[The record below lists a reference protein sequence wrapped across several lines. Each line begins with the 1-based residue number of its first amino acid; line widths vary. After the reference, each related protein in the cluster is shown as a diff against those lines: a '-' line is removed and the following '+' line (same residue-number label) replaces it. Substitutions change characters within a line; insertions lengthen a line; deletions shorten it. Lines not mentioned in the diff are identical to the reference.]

1 MKLLIVDDEQL
12 ARERLHSLVAELDPA
27 YEVVGEAA
35 DGITAIE
42 SVRALQPDI
51 VLLDIHM
58 PGMNGIDVAQQLAR
72 LPIPP
77 AVVFATAYDNHA
89 LEAFEAQAIA
99 YLLKPVRAE
108 KLAEAIDKAGCLREG
123 QLAGLADL
131 QTGQARTH
139 LTIHSR
145 GNLERL
151 SVASVLYF
159 RAEQKYVVA
168 RHEGGEALL
177 DESLVSLEQEF
188 GEQFIRIHRNALVAR
203 DALVGLEKDSQ
214 GRVRAMLRDCDER
227 LDISRRHVA
236 AVRKLL
242 K

>member
-139 LTIHSR
+139 LTIESWQP
-145 GNLERL
+145 G
-151 SVASVLYF
+151 ASV
-159 RAEQKYVVA
+159 RCQCVV
-168 RHEGGEALL
+168 
-177 DESLVSLEQEF
+177 F
-188 GEQFIRIHRNALVAR
+188 
-203 DALVGLEKDSQ
+203 
-214 GRVRAMLRDCDER
+214 
-227 LDISRRHVA
+227 SRRTKICCGA
-236 AVRKLL
+236 P
-242 K
+242 

>member
-77 AVVFATAYDNHA
+77 AVVFATAYDNH
-89 LEAFEAQAIA
+89 
-99 YLLKPVRAE
+99 
-108 KLAEAIDKAGCLREG
+108 
-123 QLAGLADL
+123 
-131 QTGQARTH
+131 
-139 LTIHSR
+139 
-145 GNLERL
+145 
-151 SVASVLYF
+151 
-159 RAEQKYVVA
+159 
-168 RHEGGEALL
+168 
-177 DESLVSLEQEF
+177 
-188 GEQFIRIHRNALVAR
+188 
-203 DALVGLEKDSQ
+203 
-214 GRVRAMLRDCDER
+214 
-227 LDISRRHVA
+227 
-236 AVRKLL
+236 
-242 K
+242 